1 MDGWMIEEWSEDKW
15 GVEFLMIDAVQQF
28 SENDDDQQSKQ
39 YTVYVEKGCNDRRR
53 RLRES
58 LKGRLKRSGDRK
70 SLEKQLVK

>member
-1 MDGWMIEEWSEDKW
+1 
-15 GVEFLMIDAVQQF
+15 MIDAVQQF

-39 YTVYVEKGCNDRRR
+39 YTFYVEKGCSDRR